1 MLINLLSSS
10 LLEQFLN
17 KLNPDFHTPHH
28 HFCICI
34 SYFFFTVDGSKVEA
48 DSNFFILNF
57 FTTQMDPCHQVQVTN
72 QLKAAWNFVFDSRRF
87 ERKLCAAKLWR
98 PLINCPGTIRRTHYP
113 TAILWDLRMTK
124 WITWSKDKIP
134 WPTLSRTTRKRIFL
148 ETENVFQNCTM
159 EIFSKSNNFA
169 QLFLR
174 VDMRPKKSWST
185 IKKELKSSCNY
196 FFKCLK

>member
-34 SYFFFTVDGSKVEA
+34 SYFFTVDGSKVEA

-72 QLKAAWNFVFDSRRF
+72 QLKAAWNFVFDSRGF
-87 ERKLCAAKLWR
+87 VRKLCAAKLWR
-98 PLINCPGTIRRTHYP
+98 PLINCPGTIRRTNYP

-134 WPTLSRTTRKRIFL
+134 WPALSRTTRQRIFRKI
-148 ETENVFQNCTM
+148 EFFFKTVHWKSSRNRTIFRNC
-159 EIFSKSNNFA
+159 S
-169 QLFLR
+169 LR
-174 VDMRPKKSWST
+174 VDMWPKNSWST
-185 IKKELKSSCNY
+185 IKKELKISCNY